1 MIITNTNTLQVFN
14 AILRTDNIY
23 TAGQLTIS
31 LIAEAQST
39 AVEITPTSLDY
50 ESNYVKVSY
59 SITSGELIDGQTYLL
74 TLKDSS
80 SKLLFRDKLQ
90 VKDEYTVANADE
102 RFNLHDTDFVY
113 LDSNDDGSSFVYSDI
128 GNAEGDKNYMHDQ
141 GVVSA
146 VWSVNHNLAKY
157 PSVSVV
163 DTSNQI
169 VVGVVEYID
178 TNNLTITFNAAFSGS
193 AYIN

>member
-1 MIITNTNTLQVFN
+1 MIITNTNSLQVFN

-31 LIAEAQST
+31 LIAEGQST

-59 SITSGELIDGQTYLL
+59 SITSGELIDGKTYLL

-80 SKLLFRDKLQ
+80 GKLLFRDKLQ
-90 VKDEYTVANADE
+90 VKDEYTLANADE

-113 LDSNDDGSSFVYSDI
+113 LDTNPDGSSFVYSDI
-128 GNAEGDKNYMHDQ
+128 GAGEGDKNYLHDQ

-146 VWSVNHNLAKY
+146 VWTISHGLGKY

-163 DTSNQI
+163 DTANQI
-169 VVGVVEYID
+169 VFGEIEYVD
-178 TNNLTITFNAAFSGS
+178 TNNIIITFNAAFSGS
-193 AYIN
+193 AYLN

>member
-1 MIITNTNTLQVFN
+1 MIITNTNSLQVFN

-80 SKLLFRDKLQ
+80 GKLLFRDKLQ
-90 VKDEYTVANADE
+90 VKDEYTLANADE

-113 LDSNDDGSSFVYSDI
+113 LDSSLI
-128 GNAEGDKNYMHDQ
+128 
-141 GVVSA
+141 
-146 VWSVNHNLAKY
+146 
-157 PSVSVV
+157 
-163 DTSNQI
+163 
-169 VVGVVEYID
+169 
-178 TNNLTITFNAAFSGS
+178 AFLSLL
-193 AYIN
+193 II

>member
-1 MIITNTNTLQVFN
+1 MIITNTNSLQVFN

-80 SKLLFRDKLQ
+80 GKLLFRDKLQ
-90 VKDEYTVANADE
+90 VKDEYTLANADE
-102 RFNLHDTDFVY
+102 RFNLDDTDFVY
-113 LDSNDDGSSFVYSDI
+113 LDSNPDGSSFVYSDI
-128 GNAEGDKNYMHDQ
+128 GAGEGDKNYLHDQ

-146 VWSVNHNLAKY
+146 VWTISHSLGKY

-163 DTSNQI
+163 DTANQI
-169 VVGVVEYID
+169 VFGEIEYVD
-178 TNNLTITFNAAFSGS
+178 TNNIIITFNAAFSGS
-193 AYIN
+193 AYLN